1 MHSNSPLH
9 LYSVYL
15 LYIYTYRRYTSIYT
29 YIYGTSVRCKKHFD
43 LRRLSPNY
51 SLCIFNSAFSVHLSV
66 SPPLAPHLTPH
77 RCVYVCVCVIGCGA
91 SLFQVLLRCDAMWLH
106 ICGSFRALFELGNS
120 LFGFSSL
127 LVVCSCVCPRVVC
140 VAL

>member
-1 MHSNSPLH
+1 MHSNLPLH

-29 YIYGTSVRCKKHFD
+29 YIYGTSVRCQKHFD

-66 SPPLAPHLTPH
+66 SPPLAPPPSHSVP
-77 RCVYVCVCVIGCGA
+77 CNPISMC
-91 SLFQVLLRCDAMWLH
+91 VLLVVGRVCFRFCCDAMR
-106 ICGSFRALFELGNS
+106 CGCIFVVRFGLFSNWEIRFLV
-120 LFGFSSL
+120 FL
-127 LVVCSCVCPRVVC
+127 LY
-140 VAL
+140 L

>member
-29 YIYGTSVRCKKHFD
+29 YIYGTSVRCQKHFD

-66 SPPLAPHLTPH
+66 SPPLATPCNSTQM
-77 RCVYVCVCVIGCGA
+77 CVRMCVIGCGA
-91 SLFQVLLRCDAMWLH
+91 SLFQVLLRCYAMWLH